1 MAYQNIF
8 SVKKTKPQ
16 MSTVSSAYK
25 PNNPVSAFGQAAAA
39 GQGITQ
45 VQKLAFAQPKAPQMS
60 AAPRLQQNMSVAPK
74 LIQGSGYGSNYA
86 SNASN
91 QPVRTPQPIP
101 QPIPQPTAVPT
112 PTPQPQAVDP
122 TQVRIND
129 VSSTGT
135 AQQQFAENARKKQEE
150 YIKQQYD
157 IASQQ
162 LGEQLPAAE
171 AQFGRLK
178 ANTEASIADLL
189 AGGERQK
196 AQATDYYGDAQRQAA
211 KNRRQVQGQTQRI
224 FANLG
229 TLDSRG
235 EGSFQEAT
243 ENQDSEFNRY
253 TQQNLKAKADKL
265 SEIDMGVKAAER
277 QALATITQEEAK
289 LSELA
294 RNIKYAQANNN
305 LQQAREL
312 TDAYNTTQQ
321 YIYEI
326 EDSVSQMKYQFA
338 LEQQK
343 LVNEMKKTQTF
354 TPEFMAGGAPTN
366 QAEYEFF
373 IKNQKDLQS
382 AYGNAPAK
390 TKSASQLQIEGKSGA
405 GLRALDTI
413 EAEILNNPN
422 ILAQASIYG
431 SPGARQYDAAISS
444 ITDAIGGLRTGAS
457 VSPEQ
462 QKYYRNI
469 LPKMGDSKETI
480 QYKLNAIRQELQG
493 YTQGASSMSGD
504 IPPELLSILGL

>member
-25 PNNPVSAFGQAAAA
+25 PNNPVSAFGQAAIA

-45 VQKLAFAQPKAPQMS
+45 VQKLAFAQPKAPQVS
-60 AAPRLQQNMSVAPK
+60 AAPRPQQNMSVAPK

-91 QPVRTPQPIP
+91 QPVRAPQPIPQPTPQPTPQPIP
-101 QPIPQPTAVPT
+101 QPQVA
-112 PTPQPQAVDP
+112 DP
-122 TQVRIND
+122 NQVRIND

-211 KNRRQVQGQTQRI
+211 KSRREVQGRTQRE

-277 QALATITQEEAK
+277 QARATITQEEAK

-321 YIYEI
+321 YIYDI
-326 EDSVSQMKYQFA
+326 EDSVSQMKYQFG

-343 LVNEMKKTQTF
+343 LNNELAKTSK
-354 TPEFMAGGAPTN
+354 AGGETQIKGESALRS
-366 QAEYEFF
+366 EFF
-373 IKNQKDLQS
+373 NRTKDNKYNEVAQTYDKILNSKDS
-382 AYGNAPAK
+382 AAGDLGLIFSYMKLLDPSSTVREGEFANAQNAAGIPTQVVNAYNKAATGQRLAPAQREDFRS
-390 TKSASQLQIEGKSGA
+390 SALAYVTPVIKQQQ
-405 GLRALDTI
+405 
-413 EAEILNNPN
+413 EAE
-422 ILAQASIYG
+422 
-431 SPGARQYDAAISS
+431 
-444 ITDAIGGLRTGAS
+444 
-457 VSPEQ
+457 
-462 QKYYRNI
+462 KYYRQLAQQQGLNPENI
-469 LPKMGDSKETI
+469 VG
-480 QYKLNAIRQELQG
+480 G
-493 YTQGASSMSGD
+493 YGNVGTQFQQKNVNSND
-504 IPPELLSILGL
+504 PLGLGI

>member
-60 AAPRLQQNMSVAPK
+60 VAPRLQQNMSVAPK

-91 QPVRTPQPIP
+91 QPVRAPQPIPQPTPQPIP
-101 QPIPQPTAVPT
+101 QPQVA
-112 PTPQPQAVDP
+112 DP
-122 TQVRIND
+122 NQVRIND

-157 IASQQ
+157 IASQE

-211 KNRRQVQGQTQRI
+211 KSRREVQGRTQRE

-243 ENQDSEFNRY
+243 ENEDSEFNRY

-343 LVNEMKKTQTF
+343 LENELAKTSI
-354 TPEFMAGGAPTN
+354 AGLSQDFFNTGRPTTKAD
-366 QAEYEFF
+366 AEYIF
-373 IKNQKDLQS
+373 KNPTGATAYQKIMESQS
-382 AYGNAPAK
+382 KG
-390 TKSASQLQIEGKSGA
+390 SQGKQ
-405 GLRALDTI
+405 
-413 EAEILNNPN
+413 EILD
-422 ILAQASIYG
+422 AQ
-431 SPGARQYDAAISS
+431 
-444 ITDAIGGLRTGAS
+444 
-457 VSPEQ
+457 
-462 QKYYRNI
+462 
-469 LPKMGDSKETI
+469 SKE
-480 QYKLNAIRQELQG
+480 Y
-493 YTQGASSMSGD
+493 
-504 IPPELLSILGL
+504 